1 MKICP
6 NCEKSIPDNS
16 EICPYCL
23 HTFEAAKPSAAPK
36 PKPIFDPISQPKS
49 GENDDPGTEDIP
61 SLGKTSYR
69 KQWPVKR
76 MTAIIILVAFIILVM
91 NGILSGSSSK
101 AENDDVMQ
109 EVAAAPVEAI
119 PEPTAVI
126 SNETD
131 EAEQEEDHIAEEEEY
146 VFDDSNSR
154 YLTEEDLDKLTPSEL
169 RIARNEIYAR
179 HHRLFDDE
187 SLQAYFN
194 GCSWYEGRIPP
205 DEFTEAYAASVFNEY
220 ELYNKDFILAYENSH
235 K

>member
-6 NCEKSIPDNS
+6 NCEKSIQDNL
-16 EICPYCL
+16 EMCPYCL
-23 HTFEAAKPSAAPK
+23 YTFEVTKPSEAPK
-36 PKPIFDPISQPKS
+36 PEPIPPSNLGKK
-49 GENDDPGTEDIP
+49 DDPEPEDPP
-61 SLGKTSYR
+61 SSGNTLCR
-69 KQWPVKR
+69 KQRLVKR
-76 MTAIIILVAFIILVM
+76 VAAIIILAVFIILVI
-91 NGILSGSSSK
+91 NGILSGRSSK
-101 AENDDVMQ
+101 AENDDVLQ
-109 EVAAAPVEAI
+109 EATAVPVEAI

>member
-6 NCEKSIPDNS
+6 NCEKSIQDNL

-23 HTFEAAKPSAAPK
+23 YTFEVTKPSEAPK
-36 PKPIFDPISQPKS
+36 PKPVDPIPQPKP
-49 GENDDPGTEDIP
+49 EV
-61 SLGKTSYR
+61 R

-76 MTAIIILVAFIILVM
+76 MAAIIILVAFIILVM

-109 EVAAAPVEAI
+109 EVAAVPVEAI

-146 VFDDSNSR
+146 VFADSNSR